1 MPLGECAVN
10 KILIAN
16 RGEIAC
22 RVMRSARAL
31 GARTVAVYSDADR
44 ESLHVATADEAVHI
58 GPSKAAESYLNIDA
72 LLAAAAATGAT
83 AVHPGYGFLAENAN
97 FASRV
102 LAAGLVW
109 IGPTPAQIEAMGD
122 KARARALAEAAG
134 VPIVPGS
141 ARFPTGELQ
150 GLEEAAAQ
158 VGYPLLVKA
167 SAGGGG
173 IGMRL
178 VEGPEHLLKT
188 AEATQT
194 MAARSFG
201 DGTVFLERYI
211 PRARHVEIQVFG
223 FGDGRAVHVFERD
236 CSIQRRFQK
245 VIEEAPAPGLPAPV
259 RQQMAEAAAR
269 LAASQRYQGAGTV
282 EFIVN
287 AETFEYFFLEMNT
300 RIQVEH
306 PVTECITGL
315 DLVGMQLRLAA
326 GEALSEITQER
337 ITIKG
342 HAVECRLYAE
352 NPAKMFLPSPGKLTT
367 FALPAAGDGVRID
380 TGVRE
385 GDTITPYYDPMVAK
399 LICHG
404 ASREEALA
412 KMAAVLAETQVE
424 GIFTNVQFLRRVVA
438 HPAFMQGDVFTGF
451 IETHKADLL
460 G

>member
-1 MPLGECAVN
+1 VN

-22 RVMRSARAL
+22 RVIRSAQAL

-44 ESLHVATADEAVHI
+44 ESLHVASADEAVHI
-58 GPSKAAESYLNIDA
+58 GPAKAAESYLNIDA
-72 LLAAAAATGAT
+72 LLAAAATTGAT
-83 AVHPGYGFLAENAN
+83 AVHPGYGFLAENAG

-102 LAAGLVW
+102 IEAGLIWV
-109 IGPTPAQIEAMGD
+109 GPTPAQIEAMGD
-122 KARARALAEAAG
+122 KARARSLAEAAG

-141 ARFPTGELQ
+141 ARFPTGELD
-150 GLEEAAAQ
+150 GLEAAAEQ

-178 VEGPEHLLKT
+178 VDGPEQLRKT

-194 MAARSFG
+194 MAERSFG

-223 FGDGRAVHVFERD
+223 FGDGRAVHVYERD

-245 VIEEAPAPGLPAPV
+245 VVEEAPAPGLPQAV
-259 RQQMAEAAAR
+259 RVKMAEAAAR
-269 LAASQRYQGAGTV
+269 LAASQHYRGAGTV

-287 AETFEYFFLEMNT
+287 AETFEFFFLEMNT

-315 DLVGMQLRLAA
+315 DLVSLQLRLAA
-326 GEALSEITQER
+326 GETLDHLTQDS
-337 ITIKG
+337 IPLAG
-342 HAVECRLYAE
+342 HAIECRLYAE
-352 NPAKMFLPSPGKLTT
+352 NPAKMFLPSPGKLTR
-367 FALPAAGDGVRID
+367 FALPAATEGVRID

-385 GDTITPYYDPMVAK
+385 GDTITAYYDPMVAK

-404 ASREEALA
+404 ATRDEALA
-412 KMAAVLAETQVE
+412 RMAAVLEGTTVE
-424 GIFTNVQFLRRVVA
+424 GIFTNVEFLRRVVA
-438 HPAFMQGDVFTGF
+438 HAAFQRGEVFTGF
-451 IETHKADLL
+451 IDAYKADLL
-460 G
+460 A

>member
-1 MPLGECAVN
+1 
-10 KILIAN
+10 
-16 RGEIAC
+16 
-22 RVMRSARAL
+22 MRSAQAL

-44 ESLHVATADEAVHI
+44 DALHVQSADEAVHV
-58 GPSKAAESYLNIDA
+58 GPAKATESYLNVDA
-72 LLAAAAATGAT
+72 LLAAAASTGAT
-83 AVHPGYGFLAENAN
+83 AVHPGYGFLAENAG
-97 FASRV
+97 FAQRV
-102 LAAGLVW
+102 IDAGLTW

-122 KARARALAEAAG
+122 KERARRIAEAAG

-141 ARFPTGELQ
+141 DRFAGGELD
-150 GLEEAAAQ
+150 GLEAAGSR

-178 VEGPEHLLKT
+178 VESPEHLLKT

-194 MAARSFG
+194 MAARAFG
-201 DGTVFLERYI
+201 DGTIFLERYI
-211 PRARHVEIQVFG
+211 PRARHVEVQVFG

-245 VIEEAPAPGLPAPV
+245 VVEEAPAPGLPGEV
-259 RQQMAEAAAR
+259 RTRMAECAAA
-269 LAASQRYQGAGTV
+269 LAASQAYRGAGTV
-282 EFIVN
+282 EFIVD
-287 AETFEYFFLEMNT
+287 ARTFEFFFLEMNT

-315 DLVGMQLRLAA
+315 DLVELQLRLAA
-326 GEALSEITQER
+326 GEALDHLTQDR
-337 ITIKG
+337 INQSG

-367 FALPAAGDGVRID
+367 FQLHPPGEGVRID

-385 GDTITPYYDPMVAK
+385 GDAITAYYDPMVAK
-399 LICHG
+399 LICFG
-404 ASREEALA
+404 ATRDEALDR
-412 KMAAVLAETQVE
+412 MAAVLRGSRVE
-424 GIFTNVQFLRRVVA
+424 GIAHNLEFLHRVIAHQAFRR
-438 HPAFMQGDVFTGF
+438 GEVFTGF
-451 IETHKADLL
+451 IEAYKSDLL

>member
-1 MPLGECAVN
+1 MN

-22 RVMRSARAL
+22 RVIRSAQAL

-44 ESLHVATADEAVHI
+44 ESLHVASADEAVHI
-58 GPSKAAESYLNIDA
+58 GPAKAAESYLNIDA
-72 LLAAAAATGAT
+72 LLAAAATTGAT
-83 AVHPGYGFLAENAN
+83 AVHPGYGFLAENAG

-102 LAAGLVW
+102 IEAGLIWV
-109 IGPTPAQIEAMGD
+109 GPTPAQIEAMGD
-122 KARARALAEAAG
+122 KARARSLAEAAG

-141 ARFPTGELQ
+141 ARFPTGELD
-150 GLEEAAAQ
+150 GLEAAAEQ

-178 VEGPEHLLKT
+178 VDGPEQLRKT

-194 MAARSFG
+194 MAERSFG

-223 FGDGRAVHVFERD
+223 FGDGRAVHVYERD

-245 VIEEAPAPGLPAPV
+245 VVEEAPAPGLPQAV
-259 RQQMAEAAAR
+259 RVKMAEAAAR
-269 LAASQRYQGAGTV
+269 LAASQHYRGAGTV

-287 AETFEYFFLEMNT
+287 AETFEFFFLEMNT

-315 DLVGMQLRLAA
+315 DLVSLQLRLAA
-326 GEALSEITQER
+326 GETLDHLTQDS
-337 ITIKG
+337 IPLAG
-342 HAVECRLYAE
+342 HAIECRLYAE
-352 NPAKMFLPSPGKLTT
+352 NPAKMFLPSPGKLTR
-367 FALPAAGDGVRID
+367 FALPAATEGVRID

-385 GDTITPYYDPMVAK
+385 GDTITAYYDPMVAK

-404 ASREEALA
+404 ATRDEALA
-412 KMAAVLAETQVE
+412 RMAAVLEGTTVE
-424 GIFTNVQFLRRVVA
+424 GIFTNVEFLRRVVA
-438 HPAFMQGDVFTGF
+438 HAAFQRGEVFTGF
-451 IETHKADLL
+451 IDAYKADLL
-460 G
+460 A

>member
-1 MPLGECAVN
+1 MN

-22 RVMRSARAL
+22 RVIRSAQAL

-44 ESLHVATADEAVHI
+44 ESLHVASADEAVHI
-58 GPSKAAESYLNIDA
+58 GAAKAAESYLNIDA
-72 LLAAAAATGAT
+72 LLAAAATTGAT
-83 AVHPGYGFLAENAN
+83 AVHPGYGFLAENAG

-102 LAAGLVW
+102 IEAGLIWV
-109 IGPTPAQIEAMGD
+109 GPTPAQIEAMGD
-122 KARARALAEAAG
+122 KARARSLAESAG

-141 ARFPTGELQ
+141 ARFPTGQLD
-150 GLEEAAAQ
+150 GLEAAAEQ

-178 VEGPEHLLKT
+178 VDVPEQLRKT
-188 AEATQT
+188 AEATQN
-194 MAARSFG
+194 MAERSFG

-223 FGDGRAVHVFERD
+223 FGDGRAVHVYERD

-245 VIEEAPAPGLPAPV
+245 VIEEAPAPGLPNDV

-269 LAASQRYQGAGTV
+269 LAASQHYRGAGTV

-287 AETFEYFFLEMNT
+287 AETFEFFFLEMNT

-315 DLVGMQLRLAA
+315 DLVSLQLRLAA
-326 GEALSEITQER
+326 GETLDHLKQDSIPLA
-337 ITIKG
+337 G
-342 HAVECRLYAE
+342 HAIECRLYAE
-352 NPAKMFLPSPGKLTT
+352 NPAKMFLPSPGKLAR
-367 FALPAAGDGVRID
+367 FALPAATEGVRID

-385 GDTITPYYDPMVAK
+385 GDTITAYYDPMVAK

-404 ASREEALA
+404 ATRDEALA
-412 KMAAVLAETQVE
+412 RMAAVLEGTTVE
-424 GIFTNVQFLRRVVA
+424 GIFTNVEFLRRVVA
-438 HPAFMQGDVFTGF
+438 HAAFQRGEVFTGF
-451 IETHKADLL
+451 IDAYKADLL
-460 G
+460 A